1 MNNTITIRNIE
12 PQEIKINGGGEVL
25 GITAVYVNGEDVT
38 VGSVAYVIVPT
49 KTSELQ
55 NDSGFITREVDPTVP
70 YYVKQI
76 SVSDINRWNE
86 KQEALVSGVN
96 IKTIN
101 DNSILGSGNI
111 NISTS
116 YTAGTGINISDEN
129 VISNTITSYNDLT
142 DQPTIPTLTS
152 ELTND
157 SGYVTSDDL
166 SNVAFSGSYLDLNE
180 TPEIPA
186 YTSELVNDSG
196 YITKSVNDLENYYNK
211 SFMWNMLPKSTGTG
225 TAINISDTVKDAPMN
240 LILNSTTLSQDG
252 TPTPTSPQNIHVI
265 SGSNTIKIEGKN
277 LISSDD
283 YMQGTFSPST
293 GGNNNVSSA
302 TTTKVST
309 KLIDIEMCSN
319 LIYSG
324 NYFELIAFYTKDLTY
339 ISYTGNNPSSVPVNA
354 KYCRIR
360 LNNSDNEIL
369 VSTIQAQ
376 NNQLESGTTATTYT
390 PYILHETD
398 IDLGDIEYCKIGT
411 YADRLFKNVSGDPDY
426 SNEREEGAW
435 YIKKNIDKIVL
446 DGDSNIG
453 GGTDLGSVYR
463 FTLTGLT
470 QFAVVNASGLAICN
484 ILSSIIA
491 NFNIDSESYY
501 LADGVFVFKINK
513 TTIDSQT
520 GDTAIEKCKTYLTSQ
535 NLKAYARLVNPT
547 YIQLTETL
555 ASQLESIYYNQTA
568 YNEQTNI
575 SQTNTDLPF
584 TIDAET
590 LKSLINV

>member
-25 GITAVYVNGEDVT
+25 GITTVYVNGEDVT

-76 SVSDINRWNE
+76 SVSDINKWNE

-129 VISNTITSYNDLT
+129 VISNTITSYNELT

-157 SGYVTSDDL
+157 SDYVTSDDL

-225 TAINISDTVKDAPMN
+225 TAINLSDTVKDAPMN
-240 LILNSTTLSQDG
+240 LILNSTTLTQDG
-252 TPTPTSPQNIHVI
+252 TPTPASPQEVHTI
-265 SGSNTIKIEGKN
+265 SGSNKVVVCGKN
-277 LISSDD
+277 LFDKNSATDGKEISGTGIYNNSSWCVSD
-283 YMQGTFSPST
+283 YIPVKYGETYIKNKT
-293 GGNNNVSSA
+293 GGENYLTFDSNKTQLNTSTLSFSNSKITINDTNVKYIRINLTIA
-302 TTTKVST
+302 NKDTYQLEIGTLST
-309 KLIDIEMCSN
+309 SYE
-319 LIYSG
+319 
-324 NYFELIAFYTKDLTY
+324 AY
-339 ISYTGNNPSSVPVNA
+339 ISQEA
-354 KYCRIR
+354 
-360 LNNSDNEIL
+360 
-369 VSTIQAQ
+369 
-376 NNQLESGTTATTYT
+376 
-390 PYILHETD
+390 D

-411 YADRLFKNVSGDPDY
+411 YADRLFKNVSGDADY
-426 SNEREEGAW
+426 SNERDEGAW
-435 YIKKNIDKIVL
+435 YIKKNIGKVVL
-446 DGDSNIG
+446 DGTENWGSAGEGDTTNGTSMYFGIITAVSSAYKELISDNFKFINRNNLTSSSINFITGG
-453 GGTDLGSVYR
+453 GGTSIVLNIDNLLLGEAS
-463 FTLTGLT
+463 LTGFKTWLST
-470 QFAVVNASGLAICN
+470 HNTIVYYQLA
-484 ILSSIIA
+484 
-491 NFNIDSESYY
+491 
-501 LADGVFVFKINK
+501 
-513 TTIDSQT
+513 T
-520 GDTAIEKCKTYLTSQ
+520 
-535 NLKAYARLVNPT
+535 PT
-547 YIQLTETL
+547 YTQITGTL
-555 ASQLESIYYNQTA
+555 AEQLESIYYNQTA

-575 SQTNTDLPF
+575 SQTNSDLPF